1 MIIDKELLFS
11 DAQATTISS
20 ANCTDVSTN
29 TVDLGKGAGR
39 NMNPRLRVF
48 AQIVQ
53 VPAGLTSL
61 KAVLKGCPTNSST
74 AADWKVIAD
83 GGAVALASL
92 VKGTQLLK
100 DVPYLVDEKY
110 RFLRMEYVTAGTATT
125 AAKVTAGL
133 IADGVPAI
141 ELTH

>member
-11 DAQATTISS
+11 DAQAIATTAGSE
-20 ANCTDVSTN
+20 ASTN
-29 TVDLGKGAGR
+29 VVDLGKGAGR

-48 AQIVQ
+48 AQVVQ
-53 VPAGLTSL
+53 APAGLTSL
-61 KAVLKGCPTNSST
+61 QAKLQGSADNST
-74 AADWKVIAD
+74 WADIVSS
-83 GGAVALASL
+83 GAVALASL
-92 VKGTQLLK
+92 VKGAQLFK

-110 RFLRMEYVTAGTATT
+110 RYYRLYFTQVGNATT